1 MVEKKKTKQKY
12 LDSSKKWKK
21 ENKERTNKTRREWA
35 KRNPHKAKESRDKH
49 RFGGNVQAVLERD
62 NFECQDCGMTQEQH
76 IIIFNKRLDIHHI
89 DGFGKNAPKEI
100 KNNDMLNLI
109 TLCHRC
115 HAKISNVER
124 MEQRWG
130 DLVKQDDSNWK
141 YPKIRYLVEAEIEK
155 GAGVQE
161 AKRIVSKETGMSF
174 TLIDHRYY
182 DKKDANCT
190 TNEMEGKNGR
200 F

>member
-1 MVEKKKTKQKY
+1 MAKTKQKY
-12 LDSSKKWKK
+12 LDTSKKWKAN
-21 ENKERTNKTRREWA
+21 NKERTNKTRREWA
-35 KRNPHKAKESRDKH
+35 KRNPYKAQESNDNH

-76 IIIFNKRLDIHHI
+76 IIIFNRRLDIHHI
-89 DGFGKNAPKEI
+89 DGYGKNTPKED
-100 KNNDMLNLI
+100 KNNDMSNLI

-115 HAKISNVER
+115 HTKISNIER

-141 YPKIRYLVEAEIEK
+141 YPQIRYLVEAEIK
-155 GAGVQE
+155 NGSGIQE
-161 AKRIVSKETGMSF
+161 AKRIVSEDTGMSF

-182 DKKDANCT
+182 MKRDANCT
-190 TNEMEGKNGR
+190 KEDEVKG
-200 F
+200 